1 MKVNS
6 TNTYNENLNLDTKEN
21 MHLHHEYPKVTF
33 NLLDL
38 PNKKTLKSLKTKAT
52 MKSPKNNNLTIL
64 KTIKS
69 VKSSYTRPKPSPRRS
84 NHLEPK
90 KTVKKKSKSN
100 YNFEEDVPLSK
111 SSLNIKNNLV
121 TKTFI
126 TKAKIAK
133 TKSHYDTNSNQNQN
147 KQSKLKQTKNNF
159 LKLIT
164 KTNEGNY
171 IREYTNSK
179 YSLLYNN
186 NVYEVY
192 EGDTL
197 DVVQKNLRNKI
208 LEMGKEAEFMEFEIG
223 PLDISINRFNLK
235 KKKKK
240 ILTKKTKDFERKKFE
255 KDKKFIKTAI
265 QKKHKFS
272 QITSSNSN
280 NLNSEN
286 ILMNKSNQY
295 LDDSSSKMNLNE
307 RKNKNIQSNINFSG
321 KMKISSSINKRSKYR
336 SEKDSNFITSKT
348 SNIKSSKNSSN
359 NRNSK
364 ANIYER
370 LTQILKPSSNRYDFQ
385 KKEKILTK
393 SKTYSNSDSKIG
405 QTIVESRT
413 SNDKSNTL
421 TSEKEIIVIDKEKFR
436 VLSHKKL
443 VYDSLDDEELIE
455 DAIIE
460 NFYFEPNSYF
470 VIIIDLM
477 VLVLTFWSMV
487 YKPLYLVINNC
498 DVKNTITSITF
509 NNISN
514 LFVDV
519 IFIIDLIINFFKSYY
534 NFEEQLITKS
544 NQIFYHYIKRF
555 FFIDLISAIPY
566 YSIIKF
572 IALNRYLKHGII
584 MVCSNYYNHQIND
597 FFQIF
602 EILKLIK
609 VLKCISRT
617 NVATNYI
624 LNVLNSYTF
633 FENWSYLIIV

>member
-111 SSLNIKNNLV
+111 SSLNKNNLN

-240 ILTKKTKDFERKKFE
+240 ILTKKQKILKGKNLKK
-255 KDKKFIKTAI
+255 IK
-265 QKKHKFS
+265 
-272 QITSSNSN
+272 
-280 NLNSEN
+280 NLLKQPFKRN
-286 ILMNKSNQY
+286 
-295 LDDSSSKMNLNE
+295 
-307 RKNKNIQSNINFSG
+307 
-321 KMKISSSINKRSKYR
+321 ISS
-336 SEKDSNFITSKT
+336 
-348 SNIKSSKNSSN
+348 
-359 NRNSK
+359 
-364 ANIYER
+364 
-370 LTQILKPSSNRYDFQ
+370 
-385 KKEKILTK
+385 
-393 SKTYSNSDSKIG
+393 
-405 QTIVESRT
+405 V
-413 SNDKSNTL
+413 
-421 TSEKEIIVIDKEKFR
+421 
-436 VLSHKKL
+436 KL
-443 VYDSLDDEELIE
+443 LHLI
-455 DAIIE
+455 
-460 NFYFEPNSYF
+460 
-470 VIIIDLM
+470 
-477 VLVLTFWSMV
+477 
-487 YKPLYLVINNC
+487 
-498 DVKNTITSITF
+498 
-509 NNISN
+509 
-514 LFVDV
+514 
-519 IFIIDLIINFFKSYY
+519 LII
-534 NFEEQLITKS
+534 
-544 NQIFYHYIKRF
+544 
-555 FFIDLISAIPY
+555 
-566 YSIIKF
+566 
-572 IALNRYLKHGII
+572 
-584 MVCSNYYNHQIND
+584 
-597 FFQIF
+597 
-602 EILKLIK
+602 
-609 VLKCISRT
+609 
-617 NVATNYI
+617 
-624 LNVLNSYTF
+624 
-633 FENWSYLIIV
+633 